1 MLRCVSC
8 GDEFSSEIGRH
19 LCECGEPLELGT
31 FKGKIRSGKT
41 IWHKYRDLLPGVWK
55 RKFSLLEGDTPLIKA
70 ETLSKRFDFDIFLK
84 NETVNPTWS
93 FKDRGTVMSI
103 GKASEHGIDK
113 IGTVSTGNMGVSLA
127 AYGGRANLDTYV
139 LVEENIS
146 NEKLSQIDVY
156 SPNILRVSGDYG
168 RLFYES
174 LKVSRAEPS
183 IYFSNSNS
191 PYRVEGYKTIAFEIS
206 DEIVPDYIM
215 IPTSSGG
222 LFRGVMK
229 GFKELEISGLI
240 ENIPTPVVIQAE
252 GCSPIFR
259 AFNSGEK
266 KIKRWEKPDTIAAAI
281 ANPYPPGGNEVLRKL
296 KEFGGSCFAVSDKE
310 ILRAQKKIASEGIHC
325 QHASSVGVAALEK
338 LEEYDAI
345 EESSTVMTIITG
357 SGFKYKDKTVLEDI
371 HEVDMEKLERFFKKD
386 LGGKNGQTF

>member
-1 MLRCVSC
+1 MP
-8 GDEFSSEIGRH
+8 ETGRH
-19 LCECGEPLELGT
+19 LCVCREPLELDH
-31 FKGKIRSGKT
+31 FKGDIRSGKT
-41 IWHKYRDLLPGVWK
+41 IWDKYRDLLPGVWK
-55 RKFSLLEGDTPLIKA
+55 RKFSLSEGDTPLIKA
-70 ETLSKRFDFDIFLK
+70 DSLSKRSDFDIYLK

-113 IGTVSTGNMGVSLA
+113 IGTVSTGNMGVSVA
-127 AYGGRANLDTYV
+127 AYGIRAEMDSYILFGK
-139 LVEENIS
+139 NIS
-146 NEKLSQIDVY
+146 DEKLSQIDVY
-156 SPNILRVSGDYG
+156 SPNILRVSGDYD

-206 DEIVPDYIM
+206 EEIVPDYIM

-229 GFKELEISGLI
+229 GFKELKMSGLI
-240 ENIPTPVVIQAE
+240 EYIPTPVVIQAE

-266 KIKRWEKPDTIAAAI
+266 KIKRWGKPETIASAI

-296 KEFGGSCFAVSDKE
+296 NELGGSCFTVSDKE
-310 ILRAQKKIASEGIHC
+310 ILRAQERIASEGIYS
-325 QHASSVGVAALEK
+325 QYASCVGVAALKK
-338 LEEYDAI
+338 LEENEVVKKGTTI
-345 EESSTVMTIITG
+345 TTIITG
-357 SGFKYKDKTVLEDI
+357 SGLKYKDKTVPEGI
-371 HEVDMEKLERFFKKD
+371 HEVDMKKLERFFEKD
-386 LGGKNGQTF
+386 IGGKNGQTF